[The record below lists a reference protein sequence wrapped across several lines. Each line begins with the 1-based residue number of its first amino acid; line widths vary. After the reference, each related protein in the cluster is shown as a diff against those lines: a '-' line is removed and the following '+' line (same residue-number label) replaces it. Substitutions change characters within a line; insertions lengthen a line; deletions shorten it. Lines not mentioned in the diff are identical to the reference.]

1 MNDTFIPRSD
11 YSAKK
16 WYIVDGNQKSV
27 GRVSTIVSNVLQGK
41 YKVDYHPSIDLGDY
55 IIVIN
60 AKNMRLDAL
69 KTKYHVFSPG
79 RPGSSLKKLVNR
91 TPKKIIESAVRNML
105 PKGLRSSIPH
115 RLKVYDSSEHPHS
128 AQNPISIERSYNTVE
143 YIGEK

>member
-11 YSAKK
+11 YSTKK
-16 WYIVDGNQKSV
+16 WYIIDANQKSV
-27 GRVSTIVSNVLQGK
+27 GRVATAVSSILQGK
-41 YKVDYHPSIDLGDY
+41 HKVDYHPSIDLGDY

-60 AKNMRLDAL
+60 AKNMHLEAL

-91 TPKKIIESAVRNML
+91 IPRKIVEGAVRNML
-105 PKGLRSSIPH
+105 PKGLRSSIPR

-128 AQNPISIERSYNTVE
+128 AQNPILLQ
-143 YIGEK
+143 